1 MVGGVGEGQQHW
13 NGETGPDRAALGIG
27 DLEGGHSQKT
37 VPSALRIPPWGLVKF
52 GPEVAGKAP
61 EKKALSH
68 TPHLRKVVRRRGTE
82 RRGGGGERG
91 ASQQRLKWPPDLW
104 DKSWREICV

>member
-1 MVGGVGEGQQHW
+1 MMEGGGGALHW
-13 NGETGPDRAALGIG
+13 DGETGPGGAAHWGQG
-27 DLEGGHSQKT
+27 TWKGGHSQKT
-37 VPSALRIPPWGLVKF
+37 IPSALRIPPWGLVKL

-68 TPHLRKVVRRRGTE
+68 TPHLRKGVRRRGTE